1 MIFEQIKEQSKN
13 SKFEE
18 EIKAEQE
25 EKKKEAAEK
34 KQRQADFRAK
44 AAMFA
49 SQWHN
54 VRNAYYNTLIA
65 SVTQTKLCRNWPVV
79 CLYSHFL
86 TSTCIAG
93 ARNLQCR

>member
-1 MIFEQIKEQSKN
+1 MELPALVLYVTHCCMIFEQIKEQSKN

-49 SQWHN
+49 SQ
-54 VRNAYYNTLIA
+54 
-65 SVTQTKLCRNWPVV
+65 
-79 CLYSHFL
+79 
-86 TSTCIAG
+86 
-93 ARNLQCR
+93 